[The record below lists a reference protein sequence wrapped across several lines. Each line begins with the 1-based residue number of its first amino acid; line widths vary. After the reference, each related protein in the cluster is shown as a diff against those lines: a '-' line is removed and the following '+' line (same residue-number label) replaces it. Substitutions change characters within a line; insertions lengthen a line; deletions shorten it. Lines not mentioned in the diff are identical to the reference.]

1 MAASELLPP
10 VQRTLP
16 PSSCPF
22 ILEITLPEQSG
33 GGVRL
38 SWLTPPAAHLWAVQ
52 REVGAG
58 SSGG

>member
-22 ILEITLPEQSG
+22 ILEILSAATGGRGVPELA
-33 GGVRL
+33 R
-38 SWLTPPAAHLWAVQ
+38 AACGFSPLG
-52 REVGAG
+52 EGAG